1 MLCFEIPK
9 ASNCE
14 RFRNEGTGL
23 LHRSRLR
30 MLTIGDTF
38 TATRGQDSVDS
49 TGNDY

>member
-1 MLCFEIPK
+1 MLYFEIPK

-38 TATRGQDSVDS
+38 TAT
-49 TGNDY
+49 